1 MVKRRKKEDISRR
14 RSQQKTRW
22 YSIKDEQEQR
32 ETKKEDIKLLPEL
45 EDDEKLSFKEK
56 ISRKIRYHRKAT
68 ISTLLITAVC
78 LFTGAWLT
86 DYLHNSVFVA
96 KDSIPLTSKKSDK
109 LQMTFVGDIMMD
121 RGNYKKGQHGGY
133 DQFFSHSKNLWK
145 DSDLTIGNLESTVL
159 NGSKGYKKNPD
170 KNIHLKMST
179 DGLNAIN
186 KAGFTTMGLANNHIS
201 DFGHKGMDNTL
212 KTFNDRNMDHVGLGR
227 DASNGLSYQIYN
239 VDGIKVSFV
248 AVTDIIPKNTSFKS
262 NEAGALTTRNNDY
275 LNLVQEASAQSDY
288 TVVYSHWGHEN
299 GLNVTDRQKELGH
312 KLTDAGADVVVGMH
326 GHVLQPVEKYKNG
339 LILYGMG
346 NFVFEQEQSREKDS
360 VVANM
365 RMNKDGRM
373 ELELVPMRIK
383 DGVPAVTKN
392 PFFKRRIYHQLDKN
406 LDKANYE
413 KLSNSLLIK
422 NFGYQYKVK

>member
-14 RSQQKTRW
+14 RSQQRTRW
-22 YSIKDEQEQR
+22 FSIKDEQEQR
-32 ETKKEDIKLLPEL
+32 EAEKENIKLLPEA
-45 EDDEKLSFKEK
+45 EVGEKLSFKEK
-56 ISRKIRYHRKAT
+56 VSRKIRYHRKAA

-78 LFTGAWLT
+78 LFAGAWLT

-121 RGNYKKGQHGGY
+121 RGNYRKGQHGGY
-133 DQFFSHSKNLWK
+133 NQFFSRSKNLWK
-145 DSDLTIGNLESTVL
+145 DSDLTIGNLESVVL
-159 NGSKGYKKNPD
+159 NDPKKYRKNPHT
-170 KNIHLKMST
+170 NIHLKMNT

-186 KAGFTTMGLANNHIS
+186 NAGFTTMGLANNHIG
-201 DFGHKGMDNTL
+201 DFGRKGMDNTL
-212 KTFNDRNMDHVGLGR
+212 EAFNERNMDYAGLGR
-227 DASNGLSYQIYN
+227 NASNGLSYQIYN
-239 VDGIKVSFV
+239 IDGIKVSFV
-248 AVTDIIPKNTSFKS
+248 AVTDVKPKNTSFRS
-262 NEAGALTTRNNDY
+262 DMSGALTTRNNDY

-299 GLNVTDRQKELGH
+299 SFNVTDRQKELGH

-326 GHVLQPVEKYKNG
+326 GHVLQPIEKYKNG

-346 NFVFEQEQSREKDS
+346 NFVFEQEQSRGKDS
-360 VVANM
+360 VIANM
-365 RMNKDGRM
+365 RMNKDGKM

-406 LDKANYE
+406 LDKSNYE

-422 NFGYQYKVK
+422 NFGYQYKLK